1 MSTGLVYRRLVE
13 PAQRIS
19 LHFLY
24 GGSVIGKKMF
34 PGTMAICD
42 TPQQHGDGFTHHRLS
57 ATMGNGKKHATQRWL
72 WFNVGFG
79 SFGVWHRHPWMR
91 EYATAGALMSQL
103 WKYADRLDHPPAD
116 ANASAH
122 ELWCALTLVYQWRG
136 SDGDKRGPLWWLFFG
151 DLLTIGGIEDS
162 LAGHHYSLN
171 ICCDLPREE
180 EGRHHESYRLLLKQ
194 QAISEDVNEAVPF
207 STAAEGPWKA
217 AIRSSTKRGSSIEK
231 HHEGEEINRKGLF
244 GDQFNE
250 YDHRKRR
257 KLKKAAKEAEQAP
270 PVIMLVF
277 VQCWQCQESFQT
289 AVATDEYC
297 PECQLDWAR
306 SSDLEKKKKKK
317 KKTTATTETTEQKAA
332 KAAKEAEE
340 KATKKKAEDKAA
352 KAAKKKEAKAAKKKE
367 EEEAKEAEKLQQ
379 QDVEQTPAETD
390 KKKPAVFEIGDVVQ
404 GCWELD
410 AESNAWEFGTIKSI
424 LWDSE
429 PPNLGDP
436 QWAYTIQWDDNT
448 KDDLPWHY
456 NGEEWPMHSL
466 RVPPAKQLRK
476 RNRNKPI
483 TSDIDHANVYTRC

>member
-42 TPQQHGDGFTHHRLS
+42 TPQQHGDGFTHHRIS
-57 ATMGNGKKHATQRWL
+57 ATMGNGKKQTTQRWL

-79 SFGVWHRHPWMR
+79 SFDVWHRHPWMR
-91 EYATAGALMSQL
+91 EYATAGALMFQL
-103 WKYADRLDHPPAD
+103 WKYADRLDHPPD

-136 SDGDKRGPLWWLFFG
+136 SDGEKRGPLWWLFFG

-171 ICCDLPREE
+171 ICCDVPREE
-180 EGRHHESYRLLLKQ
+180 EGGHHESYRLLLKQ

-332 KAAKEAEE
+332 KAAKKAEE

-424 LWDSE
+424 LWDE
-429 PPNLGDP
+429 DPPKFGDP
-436 QWAYTIQWDDNT
+436 QWSYYIKWDDNT
-448 KDDLPWHY
+448 TDQAPWHF
-456 NGEEWPMHSL
+456 NGEEWPMVSL
-466 RVPPAKQLRK
+466 RLPTKTQLRRRK
-476 RNRNKPI
+476 THI
-483 TSDIDHANVYTRC
+483 TSDIDRANIFTRS